1 MNKASAR
8 KAINEYLTIVV
19 GCLIVSVGFVFFI
32 NPYKFVPGGVF
43 GTSIVLH
50 NLMPQLQVGTFSY
63 MISIPLLLL
72 SYFLL
77 GRGLG
82 AKTLFATLVTPF
94 FMNLISKVVYPSE
107 EALQR
112 LSPSEICGGMLDL
125 SANLMLA
132 AVVGSV
138 LIGIGSGLIMRSHA
152 TTGGTD
158 IVAMLIH
165 KYLRVRFSNALLSVD
180 GTIVSFGLIVIGFGV
195 GADAPAENTWLP
207 SGYSLVCIFIMSRT
221 LAYIA
226 SGSKNNKLMIII
238 TPRDGNTLR
247 DFIIGKLD
255 RTATVLDSTG
265 LYSQQAQTTL
275 MMMVRMREVEAVT
288 TAVKTIAPE
297 AFVIVTDAYDAYGK
311 RWKPFPDKHSIEIR

>member
-82 AKTLFATLVTPF
+82 AKTLFATLVTPC

-165 KYLRVRFSNALLSVD
+165 KAVESV
-180 GTIVSFGLIVIGFGV
+180 
-195 GADAPAENTWLP
+195 
-207 SGYSLVCIFIMSRT
+207 
-221 LAYIA
+221 
-226 SGSKNNKLMIII
+226 
-238 TPRDGNTLR
+238 
-247 DFIIGKLD
+247 
-255 RTATVLDSTG
+255 
-265 LYSQQAQTTL
+265 
-275 MMMVRMREVEAVT
+275 
-288 TAVKTIAPE
+288 
-297 AFVIVTDAYDAYGK
+297 
-311 RWKPFPDKHSIEIR
+311 